1 MGSGRNGTFD
11 KTPDWR
17 QWAVLTVGMEQLPV
31 GSLRGSVS
39 SDSTKELNDIQQ
51 QPGTDSIANYQLPTA
66 NRPRSFIQ
74 KYWKLFG
81 CTATTFILEPIEG
94 HGLWDG
100 KEVFGTLPKQTAYE
114 GEIAVLTRATIRLK
128 KLKNFWSNVNAVAS
142 QMAGAEGFITSYG
155 IGEVPLI
162 KQATFSIWQSK
173 EHMKNFA
180 YKMKDHAD
188 VIRKTHKENWYSEEM
203 FVRFKVLAKVVSPH
217 Q

>member
-31 GSLRGSVS
+31 GSLRRSVS

-66 NRPRSFIQ
+66 NRPGSFIQ
-74 KYWKLFG
+74 KYWKLFR